1 MVHFYRGSFRRILNY
16 MRKVGVLAFILFF
29 LTPGFCGWSETSQ
42 SDKGNYYIDPGSV
55 LLVDEGIKSV
65 WVLINFKQANK
76 SVKSRQ
82 LKLEMDCLSSEM
94 RIKSMYSYSGYF
106 LGGIPIKDYYKTEE
120 WRSIDTD
127 ADLGIIYK
135 QFCKK

>member
-1 MVHFYRGSFRRILNY
+1 MNY
-16 MRKVGVLAFILFF
+16 IRKVAGLVFILFF
-29 LTPGFCGWSETSQ
+29 LKPGFCGWTEVSQ
-42 SDKGNYYIDPGSV
+42 SDKGTFYVDPGSV
-55 LLVDEGIKSV
+55 LLIDEGIKSV
-65 WVLINFKQANK
+65 WVLINFKQENK
-76 SVKSRQ
+76 NVKSRQ

-94 RIKSMYSYSGYF
+94 RLKSMYSYSGFF

-127 ADLGIIYK
+127 VDLRIVYK

>member
-1 MVHFYRGSFRRILNY
+1 MNY
-16 MRKVGVLAFILFF
+16 MRKVAGLVFILFF
-29 LTPGFCGWSETSQ
+29 LKPGLCEWKQVSESE
-42 SDKGNYYIDPGSV
+42 KGAYYVDPGSV

-65 WVLINFKQANK
+65 WVLINFKQAIN

-94 RIKSMYSYSGYF
+94 RVKSIYSYSGFF
-106 LGGIPIKDYYKTEE
+106 LGGIPVKEYYKAEE

-127 ADLGIIYK
+127 ADLGIVYK
-135 QFCKK
+135 RFCKK

>member
-1 MVHFYRGSFRRILNY
+1 
-16 MRKVGVLAFILFF
+16 MRKFAGLVFILFF
-29 LTPGFCGWSETSQ
+29 LKPGLCEWKQVSQ
-42 SDKGNYYIDPGSV
+42 SKKGTYYIDPGSV
-55 LLVDEGIKSV
+55 LLIDEGIKSV

-82 LKLEMDCLSSEM
+82 LKLEMDCLPSEM

-135 QFCKK
+135 QFCKKKN

>member
-1 MVHFYRGSFRRILNY
+1 MNY
-16 MRKVGVLAFILFF
+16 MGKVACLVFISIF
-29 LTPGFCGWSETSQ
+29 LKPGFCEWKQVSK
-42 SDKGNYYIDPGSV
+42 SDKGAYYIDPGSV
-55 LLVDEGIKSV
+55 LLIDEGIKSV
-65 WVLINFKQANK
+65 WVLVNFKQENK
-76 SVKSRQ
+76 NVKSQQ

-94 RIKSMYSYSGYF
+94 RIKSMYSYSGFF

-127 ADLGIIYK
+127 VDLGIIYK

>member
-1 MVHFYRGSFRRILNY
+1 
-16 MRKVGVLAFILFF
+16 MRKVAGLVFILFF
-29 LTPGFCGWSETSQ
+29 LKPGFCGWTEVSQ
-42 SDKGNYYIDPGSV
+42 SDKGTYYVDPGS
-55 LLVDEGIKSV
+55 LLLIDEGIKSV
-65 WVLINFKQANK
+65 WVLINFKQTNK

-94 RIKSMYSYSGYF
+94 RVKSMYSYSGFF

-127 ADLGIIYK
+127 ADLGIVYK
-135 QFCKK
+135 QYCRE